1 MEKKT
6 MLLYR
11 NYRTTIYEGKKTW
24 QITKTRKRLLTMENT
39 MVIYPKEWNFLNKY
53 NALEL

>member
-1 MEKKT
+1 MKEKNPGR
-6 MLLYR
+6 LP
-11 NYRTTIYEGKKTW
+11 
-24 QITKTRKRLLTMENT
+24 KTRKRLFTMENT